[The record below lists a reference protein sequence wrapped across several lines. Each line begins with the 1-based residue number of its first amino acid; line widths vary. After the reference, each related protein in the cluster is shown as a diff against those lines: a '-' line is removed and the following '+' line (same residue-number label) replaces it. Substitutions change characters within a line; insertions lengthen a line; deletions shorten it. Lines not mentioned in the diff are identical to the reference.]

1 MCSLGKMLQLK
12 ASGVEVILKLLAHR
26 VKLLTFQHQGQGK
39 GSHILKED
47 GREVEFK
54 FQLNKMR

>member
-1 MCSLGKMLQLK
+1 MLLLK

-54 FQLNKMR
+54 FQLNKIR